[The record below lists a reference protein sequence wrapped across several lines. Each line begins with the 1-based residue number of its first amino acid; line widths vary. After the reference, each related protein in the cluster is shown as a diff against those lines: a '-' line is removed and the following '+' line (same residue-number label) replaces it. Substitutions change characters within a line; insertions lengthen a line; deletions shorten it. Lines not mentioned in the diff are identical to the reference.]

1 MELIQVG
8 LEPTFNLGGSVGHL
22 NLVRLILESDLDIE
36 AKYFYICLLEFNGT
50 TTPYRHFKLCSKNSY
65 YLEDVNITTLVNGG
79 LISYD
84 AKKKYKAVKHLYTI
98 KDPKKWLI

>member
-1 MELIQVG
+1 MIIQIS
-8 LEPTFNLGGSVGHL
+8 NIK
-22 NLVRLILESDLDIE
+22 ILESDLDIE

-50 TTPYRHFKLCSKNSY
+50 TTPYRHFKLCSKNSF